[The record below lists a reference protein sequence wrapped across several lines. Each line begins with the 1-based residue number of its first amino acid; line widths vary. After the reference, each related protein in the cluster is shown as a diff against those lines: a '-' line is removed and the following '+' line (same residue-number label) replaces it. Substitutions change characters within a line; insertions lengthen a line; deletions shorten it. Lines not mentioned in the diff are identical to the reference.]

1 MGTEK
6 ELYTQEQIRRDHL
19 LEDTEMVESKATLIT
34 STDRAILV
42 YQGRYSI
49 NKWLPKSQ
57 ILEPDP
63 IALAEAKWGEELNLI
78 IPLWLA
84 RSNTLDYKRERRK
97 SSD

>member
-1 MGTEK
+1 MGANK
-6 ELYTQEQIRRDHL
+6 EFYTQEQIRRDHL

-42 YQGRYSI
+42 YQGRYGI

-63 IALAEAKWGEELNLI
+63 IALAKAKLGEELSMI

-84 RSNTLDYKRERRK
+84 RSNRLSYKRQVK
-97 SSD
+97 

>member
-6 ELYTQEQIRRDHL
+6 EFYTQEQIRRDHL
-19 LEDTEMVESKATLIT
+19 LEDTEMVESKATLVT

-42 YQGRYSI
+42 YQGSYGTS
-49 NKWLPKSQ
+49 KWLPKSQ

-63 IALAEAKWGEELNLI
+63 VALAKAESGEELNMV

-84 RSNTLDYKRERRK
+84 RSNKLNYERERR
-97 SSD
+97 